1 MYKLLIVDDEPKI
14 RSGLRMG
21 YPWEELGFRVVG
33 EASNGSEAL
42 DFIAVHPIDVVLTDI
57 RMPVIS
63 GIGLVKRLNEM
74 KSEVKV
80 VLLSGYREF
89 EYAQKAIQY
98 GVFGYLVKPTG
109 YNEVLSTFSRL
120 RETLKKEGRG
130 GSENYNDEQQV
141 GGLYDQI
148 INAVY
153 EYIDNNIADASLEGA
168 AQAVGRSIYYLSRLF
183 KQHTGQ
189 NFSDY
194 VMAKKM
200 ERAAFLLSSYHYKI
214 FEISNML
221 GYDSAKNFSKAFKA
235 YYGKSP
241 RDFRETPRNGEVIPD
256 ET

>member
-1 MYKLLIVDDEPKI
+1 
-14 RSGLRMG
+14 
-21 YPWEELGFRVVG
+21 
-33 EASNGSEAL
+33 
-42 DFIAVHPIDVVLTDI
+42 
-57 RMPVIS
+57 
-63 GIGLVKRLNEM
+63 
-74 KSEVKV
+74 
-80 VLLSGYREF
+80 
-89 EYAQKAIQY
+89 
-98 GVFGYLVKPTG
+98 
-109 YNEVLSTFSRL
+109 
-120 RETLKKEGRG
+120 
-130 GSENYNDEQQV
+130 
-141 GGLYDQI
+141 
-148 INAVY
+148 
-153 EYIDNNIADASLEGA
+153 
-168 AQAVGRSIYYLSRLF
+168 LF